1 MYDKFGEFD
10 SWEEINKA
18 AEGQKEEGDEEALKE
33 LAKENGI
40 DIEDAEDYLDGI
52 IPELCTPLIAALGKL
67 KVEEEDLKPKDIMID
82 WINYIR
88 TLCTNEK
95 NICLAVRKKGKS
107 LKGCIGA
114 LLKWSFGH
122 QQQIDKDIIK
132 AAGVSA
138 SKITLGIP
146 GMREA
151 HKLIKEYYLGGKA

>member
-1 MYDKFGEFD
+1 MYEKFGEFD

-18 AEGQKEEGDEEALKE
+18 AEGQKEEGDAEALKE

-40 DIEDAEDYLDGI
+40 DIEDAEDYFDGS
-52 IPELCTPLIAALGKL
+52 IPELCIPLIAALGKL
-67 KVEEEDLKPKDIMID
+67 KVEEENLKPKDIMID

-88 TLCTNEK
+88 TLCSNDE

-114 LLKWSFGH
+114 LLKWSFDH

-132 AAGVSA
+132 AAGISA

-151 HKLIKEYYLGGKA
+151 HKLIKEYYGGV

>member
-1 MYDKFGEFD
+1 MFDKFGEFD

-18 AEGQKEEGDEEALKE
+18 AEGQKVEGDDEALKE

-40 DIEDAEDYLDGI
+40 DIEDVEDYYHGAITD
-52 IPELCTPLIAALGKL
+52 LCTPMTAAFGKL
-67 KVEEEDLKPKDIMID
+67 DVEEKNLKPKNIMVD
-82 WINYIR
+82 WVNYIR
-88 TLCTNEK
+88 TLCSTDE

-114 LLKWSFGH
+114 LLKWSFDH

-138 SKITLGIP
+138 GKVTLGIP

-151 HKLIKEYYLGGKA
+151 HKLIKEYYMGGN